1 MKNISVFDHVSVD
14 GFFAGPDGEID
25 WFKSIEKDDEF
36 EAYNHQSA
44 KGGSTLVFGRTT
56 YEMMKSFWPTPEAAK
71 LDPAMAKVMDESPK
85 IVFSKTLKSVE
96 EEPNWKNIKL
106 VHDIDRDEILKL
118 KETSDV
124 TILGSGSIVQ
134 QFTNLGLIDSYTL
147 IVVPVVLSN
156 GKPLFAGVRKTNLK
170 LELSRAFKNGVIVNR
185 YKAG

>member
-14 GFFAGPDGEID
+14 GFFAGPNGEID
-25 WFKSIEKDDEF
+25 WFKSIEKDEEF
-36 EAYNHQSA
+36 EAHNHESA

-71 LDPAMAKVMDESPK
+71 LDPAMAKVMVESPK
-85 IVFSKTLKSVE
+85 IVFSKTLKGVE

-106 VHDIDRDEILKL
+106 VREIDRDEILKL

-147 IVVPVVLSN
+147 IVVPVVLGN

-185 YKAG
+185 YNAG